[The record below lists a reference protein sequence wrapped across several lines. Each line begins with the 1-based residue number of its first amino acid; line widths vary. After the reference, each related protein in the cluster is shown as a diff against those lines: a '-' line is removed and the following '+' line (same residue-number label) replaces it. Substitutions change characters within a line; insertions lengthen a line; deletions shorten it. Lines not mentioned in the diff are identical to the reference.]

1 MAQVSIARVRD
12 RVRSAFWLVPALCAV
27 AAVVLAVGIVSVDEL
42 IGDFQSR
49 FLFPGPPEGAR
60 SLLGAIITAMITFT
74 GLVFSITV
82 VVLVLTSNQFSPRIL
97 RTFVRDRTIQ
107 WSLGIF
113 VATFVYAMTV
123 IRTVLGTNADGAFV
137 PRIAVT
143 VAFLLVLASVGFFI
157 VYISHIA
164 NMIRVSS
171 IIATIGEQSRR
182 LIEDRYPA
190 GPPPPTPTPTPT
202 LPDTAT
208 VVANRR
214 PGVVVSVN
222 ERGLTDQARRK
233 NLVVALVPRV
243 GDFVPAGAPLLQV
256 CGDPEPDFEDDLV
269 ERVALDDE
277 RTMEQDVAF
286 GFRQLVDIAEKALS
300 PALNDPTT
308 ACQAVD
314 AMHDLLRRLVT
325 RASPSGGV
333 ADTDGQVRL
342 IVRRYLFDDLLAVA
356 VAEVWHF
363 GRDST
368 QVPERLTTM
377 LRDLESAA
385 RPEHR
390 PAVQHWLAVVSGAA
404 GDAPR
409 PG

>member
-1 MAQVSIARVRD
+1 MALVSTERVLD
-12 RVRSAFWLVPALCAV
+12 RARSAFWLVPALCAV
-27 AAVVLAVGIVSVDEL
+27 AAILLAVGLVEIDER
-42 IGDFQSR
+42 IGDLESM

-97 RTFVRDRTIQ
+97 RTFLRDPTIQ
-107 WSLGIF
+107 WSLGTF

-123 IRTVLGTNADGAFV
+123 IRTVLGTNGAGAFV

-143 VAFLLVLASVGFFI
+143 VAFLLVLTSVGLFI
-157 VYISHIA
+157 GYINHIA
-164 NMIRVSS
+164 NLIRVSS
-171 IIATIGEQSRR
+171 IIATIGVQSRQ

-190 GPPPPTPTPTPT
+190 APPAPAPA
-202 LPDTAT
+202 LPDPAT

-222 ERGLTDQARRK
+222 EPALAERARRK
-233 NLVVALVPRV
+233 DVVIALVPRI
-243 GDFVPAGAPLLQV
+243 GDFVPTGAPLLRV
-256 CGDPEPDFEDDLV
+256 GGAHDLEPAFEDDLV
-269 ERVALDDE
+269 GLVALDDE

-300 PALNDPTT
+300 PGINDPTT
-308 ACQAVD
+308 ACQAIDV
-314 AMHDLLRRLVT
+314 MHDLLRRLAT
-325 RASPSGGV
+325 RPSPSGGV
-333 ADTDGQVRL
+333 ADTEGRVRMS
-342 IVRRYLFDDLLAVA
+342 VPRYSFDDLLAVA
-356 VAEVWHF
+356 VAEVWRY

-390 PAVQHWLAVVSGAA
+390 PAVRHWAA
-404 GDAPR
+404 RIEAGTS
-409 PG
+409 

>member
-1 MAQVSIARVRD
+1 MALVSTERVLD
-12 RVRSAFWLVPALCAV
+12 RARSAFWLVPALCAV
-27 AAVVLAVGIVSVDEL
+27 AAIVLAVGIVEIDEQ
-42 IGDFQSR
+42 IGDFESR

-60 SLLGAIITAMITFT
+60 SLLGAIITSMITFT

-97 RTFVRDRTIQ
+97 RTFLRDRTIQ

-123 IRTVLGTNADGAFV
+123 IRTVLGTDGDGAFV

-143 VAFLLVLASVGFFI
+143 VAFVLVLASVGLFI
-157 VYISHIA
+157 GYIDHVA
-164 NMIRVSS
+164 NLIRVSS
-171 IIATIGEQSRR
+171 IIATIGVQSRR
-182 LIEDRYPA
+182 LVEDRYPA
-190 GPPPPTPTPTPT
+190 GPPAPAAAPT
-202 LPDTAT
+202 LPDGAA

-222 ERGLTDQARRK
+222 EPGLAERARR
-233 NLVVALVPRV
+233 NDVVVALVPRV
-243 GDFVPAGAPLLQV
+243 GDYVPAGAPLLRV
-256 CGDPEPDFEDDLV
+256 GGAGDLEPGFEDDLV
-269 ERVALDDE
+269 GLVAVDDE

-300 PALNDPTT
+300 PAVNDPTT
-308 ACQAVD
+308 ACQAIDV
-314 AMHDLLRRLVT
+314 MHDLLRRLAT
-325 RASPSGGV
+325 RAAPSGGV
-333 ADTDGQVRL
+333 ADTEGRVR
-342 IVRRYLFDDLLAVA
+342 VSVPRYLFDDLLAVA
-356 VAEVWHF
+356 VAEVWHY

-390 PAVQHWLAVVSGAA
+390 PAVRRWSAEVA
-404 GDAPR
+404 GDPSR